1 MGGDELGALLVEFK
15 ADLSDL
21 DRGAEQAKRK
31 LGEVDR
37 SAKETGG
44 GFKDLLKNATSFAT
58 GMAVFNVAG
67 EAARVPKDQ
76 LGGVLQESMDSP
88 ARRALNQSVL
98 KDPPERFGETPQSVY
113 D

>member
-67 EAARVPKDQ
+67 EAGGFLKDQ
-76 LGGVLQESMDSP
+76 LGGVFQESMDAQ
-88 ARRALNQSVL
+88 ARMALNNAV
-98 KDPPERFGETPQSVY
+98 PQCTQ
-113 D
+113 